1 MGKETIFLMIAAA
14 VCYILIRRIG
24 KDKKDD
30 SRAAK
35 LMKKYATLTEEN
47 LAATPD
53 EELVE
58 AVVAHVLAEAAE
70 SRKPDPAYT
79 LSKLPQPFTV
89 AYSVWA
95 VCKEL
100 AHGDYAALTRTA
112 TREMVEP
119 ACDGL
124 PVIGAPKTA
133 AALTALVEAYKAEE
147 EVEELETAFH
157 AAVEEECPLSLCVGY
172 LRDHIPAL
180 LGEEIL
186 SEDTTD
192 GE

>member
-1 MGKETIFLMIAAA
+1 MKELGIALALV
-14 VCYILIRRIG
+14 VCMVAITKLGRRRG
-24 KDKKDD
+24 DD
-30 SRAAK
+30 SRSAR
-35 LMKKYATLTEEN
+35 LMKKYKTLTPDL

-70 SRKPDPAYT
+70 SRKPDPTHT
-79 LSKLPQPFTV
+79 LSQLPQPFTV
-89 AYSVWA
+89 VYSVWA

-124 PVIGAPKTA
+124 PVIGAAKTA
-133 AALTALVEAYKAEE
+133 AALTALTEAHKEE
-147 EVEELETAFH
+147 EDTAEAEHAFH
-157 AAVEEECPLSLCVGY
+157 TAVEEECPLALCVAY
-172 LRDHIPAL
+172 IRDHVPAL
-180 LGEEIL
+180 MGEEMT
-186 SEDTTD
+186 SEESTD